1 MKIVTYNGK
10 TFTYEDCSSPK
21 DLKIGEEY
29 VVKYSISTD
38 YQTNYKLYGV
48 EGIFNSIWF
57 DDVKSTHINW
67 CIPSL
72 EMREGYSIL
81 FFYIL
86 FIYKWWHTSK
96 SHHLFF
102 YWMLKCKFICPQSNL
117 FSFSTNSIFLVTI

>member
-57 DDVKSTHINW
+57 DDVKSTHIN
-67 CIPSL
+67 
-72 EMREGYSIL
+72 
-81 FFYIL
+81 
-86 FIYKWWHTSK
+86 
-96 SHHLFF
+96 
-102 YWMLKCKFICPQSNL
+102 
-117 FSFSTNSIFLVTI
+117 